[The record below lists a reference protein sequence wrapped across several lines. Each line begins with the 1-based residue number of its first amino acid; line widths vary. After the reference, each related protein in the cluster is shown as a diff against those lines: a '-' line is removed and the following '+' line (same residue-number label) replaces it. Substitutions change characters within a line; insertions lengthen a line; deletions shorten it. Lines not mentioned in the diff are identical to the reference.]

1 MGSAACL
8 LRDPLPPATVLITMR
23 NRSRR
28 PFTVEVKSG
37 GRDQRTIIPRRAA
50 APVASRP
57 SVSWPQPAEPQERSA
72 ELRRILPSLI
82 VPEASLDQ
90 PEPSPAAEERSA
102 QPRRG
107 RPRKAKP
114 VVPGVAMEP
123 LAKPAVEIAATT
135 SAPVSLYPEPSPGR
149 TTKPSPAL
157 RLGERWKRRLGR
169 WAR

>member
-1 MGSAACL
+1 
-8 LRDPLPPATVLITMR
+8 MR

-50 APVASRP
+50 ATVASRP

-90 PEPSPAAEERSA
+90 PEPSP
-102 QPRRG
+102 
-107 RPRKAKP
+107 
-114 VVPGVAMEP
+114 AMEP

>member
-1 MGSAACL
+1 MGSAPSL

-37 GRDQRTIIPRRAA
+37 GRDQRTIIPHRAA

-57 SVSWPQPAEPQERSA
+57 RVSWPQPAEPQERAA
-72 ELRRILPSLI
+72 EPRRILPSLI

-123 LAKPAVEIAATT
+123 LAMPAVEIAAPT
-135 SAPVSLYPEPSPGR
+135 SAPVSLYPEPSPVR
-149 TTKPSPAL
+149 KTKPSPAL
-157 RLGERWKRRLGR
+157 PLGERWKRRLGR